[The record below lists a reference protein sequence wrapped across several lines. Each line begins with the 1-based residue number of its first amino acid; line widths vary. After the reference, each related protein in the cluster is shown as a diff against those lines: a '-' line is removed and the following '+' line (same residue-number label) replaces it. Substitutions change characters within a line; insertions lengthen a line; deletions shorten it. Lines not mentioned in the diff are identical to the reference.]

1 MICANF
7 ESIPVPKDNGNQ
19 NQEEFYTNKYHKHIA
34 CSYGYKLVFV
44 DDKCSKS
51 FKWYLGKDAA
61 YNFINSMI
69 EESKYC
75 SNLMKKHLNKE
86 FVMTKEDNEDFEN
99 STKSW
104 ICDID
109 YVDNDVETRD
119 YRQ

>member
-51 FKWYLGKDAA
+51 FK
-61 YNFINSMI
+61 
-69 EESKYC
+69 
-75 SNLMKKHLNKE
+75 
-86 FVMTKEDNEDFEN
+86 
-99 STKSW
+99 
-104 ICDID
+104 
-109 YVDNDVETRD
+109 
-119 YRQ
+119 